1 MCAGFT
7 EHLMQKWHAPIT
19 ETGENIFFP
28 KVFCHYWR
36 FEPRIHRWNSSSADK
51 FAMYWP
57 YPQCKDTLRKYPDL
71 KAISCVPFL
80 SQHPIRSAKGE
91 RVSEALLGSVLL
103 CSVTPAD
110 PNLISFCLSFPA
122 QRLTNH
128 MMRTGLKLEQLQR
141 PHKQYRSLI
150 KNVMLNYLLFPQ
162 NKEIPSGDLSS
173 FICCFPTFTG
183 LLEPPPDL
191 FSSFTYQ
198 YHRTEEVK
206 GRAQHLV
213 HVGLAKLAVFSFS
226 LLSHNFF
233 AFLTLMLEQW
243 GKGNISKSAM
253 SRAALEHSQ
262 LLKLPVSLLMQHII
276 LILLVLWY
284 FKLKT
289 YI

>member
-162 NKEIPSGDLSS
+162 NKEIPSRDLSS
-173 FICCFPTFTG
+173 FLCCFHTFTG

-198 YHRTEEVK
+198 YHRTEEEVMSTASSSCWSCK
-206 GRAQHLV
+206 TGCFL
-213 HVGLAKLAVFSFS
+213 
-226 LLSHNFF
+226 LLSPASFF
-233 AFLTLMLEQW
+233 FFFSDSDA
-243 GKGNISKSAM
+243 GAM
-253 SRAALEHSQ
+253 GEREH
-262 LLKLPVSLLMQHII
+262 
-276 LILLVLWY
+276 
-284 FKLKT
+284 F
-289 YI
+289 